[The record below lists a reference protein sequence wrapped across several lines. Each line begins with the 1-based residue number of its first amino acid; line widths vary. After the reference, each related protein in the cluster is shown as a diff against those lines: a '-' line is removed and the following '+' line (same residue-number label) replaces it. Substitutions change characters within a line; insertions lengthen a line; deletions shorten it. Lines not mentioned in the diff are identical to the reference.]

1 LKKILLLGLAS
12 YVLFGCEPASTQ
24 HQLDSKQLPQLSE
37 IQDVSVKKQTFTDFI
52 LPLVEASNKDIIEQ
66 RKQLLEIR
74 HSFRR
79 DNKLSNSEQQQLK
92 ELAELYRVDLTISPA
107 KQISQLLVK
116 VDLIPP
122 ALVLAQAANESA
134 WGTSRF
140 AVEGNNLFGQW
151 CYKQGCGL
159 VPLNRVEGAYHEV
172 RKFDS
177 VYQSVKAYM
186 LNLNSNPAYQE
197 FQQSR
202 FEERKSG
209 ELNGQSLA
217 SHLTSYSER
226 GEAYVEELQQ
236 MMRVNGDLW
245 PIRLDL
251 TR

>member
-1 LKKILLLGLAS
+1 MKKILLLSLITS
-12 YVLFGCEPASTQ
+12 TLLGCEPSSIE
-24 HQLDSKQLPQLSE
+24 HQLDSQVLPPFNE
-37 IQDVSVKKQTFTDFI
+37 TQDVTVKKQAFTDFI
-52 LPLVEASNKDIIEQ
+52 LPLVEASNKHIKEQ

-74 HSFRR
+74 HSFRN
-79 DNKLSNSEQQQLK
+79 DKKLSNSQQKQLK
-92 ELAELYRVDLTISPA
+92 VLAELYRVDLALSLSE
-107 KQISQLLVK
+107 QISQLLTK

-151 CYKQGCGL
+151 CYQQGCGL

-186 LNLNSNPAYQE
+186 LNLNSNPAYQD

-202 FEERKSG
+202 FEERKTG
-209 ELNGQSLA
+209 ELNGESLA

-236 MMRVNGDLW
+236 MMRVNSHLW
-245 PIRLDL
+245 PISLDL